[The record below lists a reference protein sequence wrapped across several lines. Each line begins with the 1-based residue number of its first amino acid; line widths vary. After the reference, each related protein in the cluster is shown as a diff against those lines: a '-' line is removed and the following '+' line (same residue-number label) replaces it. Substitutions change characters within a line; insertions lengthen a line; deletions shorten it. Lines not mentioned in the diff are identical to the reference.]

1 MYETTAVARLTG
13 AVSLLVALAVWGLGS
28 VLAAGGTTA
37 STWALGLAVM
47 FPVSALALGYAGG
60 RTPPRAGSE
69 YALGLVVAV
78 AAASVAYLAAL
89 AAGLPLAA
97 TLVGTNPLALLAAA
111 VGFGL
116 LAAALAVVDARYV
129 RRPPTAAR
137 LEAWYLDDPVG
148 DD

>member
-60 RTPPRAGSE
+60 RTPPRTGSE

-78 AAASVAYLAAL
+78 AAASVTYLAAL
-89 AAGLPLAA
+89 AAGLPLVAP
-97 TLVGTNPLALLAAA
+97 LVGASPFELLVAGT
-111 VGFGL
+111 GFGL
-116 LAAALAVVDARYV
+116 LATTLAVVDARYV

-137 LEAWYLDDPVG
+137 LEARYLDDPVG